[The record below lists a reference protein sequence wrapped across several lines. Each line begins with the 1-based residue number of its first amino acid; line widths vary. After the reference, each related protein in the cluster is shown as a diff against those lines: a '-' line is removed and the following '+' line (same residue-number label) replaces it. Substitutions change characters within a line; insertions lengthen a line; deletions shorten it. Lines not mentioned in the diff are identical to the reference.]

1 MARLQQK
8 KKRNRIDGWLVL
20 DKPEGMTS
28 NDALNRIKRVLHPE
42 KVGHAGTLDPLAS
55 GCLPLAFG
63 EATKTVPFAMD
74 GRKVYRFEVT
84 WGVETESDDS
94 EGAVVATSPVR
105 PASAEI
111 EAVLAEFTGTI
122 MQVPP
127 KFSAIKVAGARAY
140 DLARAGAEVDLP
152 ARPVE
157 VHWLRLAERLDE
169 DRAIFETECGKG
181 TYVRSLARDIAR
193 RLGTLGHVT
202 ALRRLLV
209 GPFGEED
216 MIPLENIEHLGQ
228 CAPGEGLSEAHANL
242 FLPVETALDDIP
254 ALAVSRADAA
264 LLRKGQGVLLRGR
277 DAPSFSGFVSVTSAG
292 ELVALGEIERGELHP
307 KRVFN
312 VAPLHRGA
320 VVTEKE

>member
-1 MARLQQK
+1 MAVQRGK

-20 DKPEGMTS
+20 DKPKGLTS
-28 NDALNRIKRVLHPE
+28 NEALGRIKRILHPE

-55 GCLPLAFG
+55 GLLPLAFG

-84 WGVETESDDS
+84 WGAETASDDA
-94 EGAVVATSPVR
+94 EGAVVATSEIR
-105 PASAEI
+105 PTEAEI
-111 EAVLAEFTGTI
+111 LGVLPEFVGTI

-127 KFSAIKVAGARAY
+127 KFSAIKVAGERAY
-140 DLARAGAEVDLP
+140 DLARAGEEVELS
-152 ARPVE
+152 ARPID
-157 VHWLRLAERLDE
+157 VHALSLAALPDA
-169 DRAIFETECGKG
+169 DHAVFEAECGKG
-181 TYVRSLARDIAR
+181 TYVRALARDIAH
-193 RLGTLGHVT
+193 RLGTRGHVT
-202 ALRRLLV
+202 GLRRLVV
-209 GPFGEED
+209 GTFAEED
-216 MIPLENIEHLGQ
+216 MIPLENIEKLGQ

-277 DAPSFSGFVSVTSAG
+277 DAPAFKGLVSVTSAG
-292 ELVALGEIERGELHP
+292 ELIALAEILRGEVLP

-312 VAPLHRGA
+312 VAPLRGGA
-320 VVTEKE
+320 QATAKD